1 MSKKL
6 LLIIPFYNEA
16 SRIDLT
22 TYNHAFQQYTD
33 CDFLLVNDG
42 SSDNTAS
49 VIKDLSDKHPNVTAL
64 DLKVN
69 KGKAEAIRQAV
80 LHSKNK
86 SYTHIGYL
94 DADLATPF
102 DEFFRIWDFAQK
114 NPLYSFVMGS
124 RVKKLGSDITRYS
137 YRHYSGRIFATIA
150 SKLILK
156 APVYD
161 TQCGAKIINY
171 DLAITLFEKPFI
183 TKWVFDLELL
193 LRYKAIEK
201 HYLHKIFEYG
211 LSVWIE
217 KGDSKI
223 TFKDLLGFPYQLV
236 KIYFAY
242 GK

>member
-1 MSKKL
+1 MDKKL

-16 SRIDLT
+16 SRIERDT
-22 TYNHAFQQYTD
+22 FTQAFTSHAN

-42 SSDNTAS
+42 SSDNTAL
-49 VIKDLSDKHPNVTAL
+49 ILNKLSDKFPNATAL
-64 DLKVN
+64 DLKKN
-69 KGKAEAIRQAV
+69 GGKAEAIRQAV
-80 LHSKNK
+80 LYSKDK

-102 DEFFRIWDFAQK
+102 DEFFRIWEFACK
-114 NPLYSFVMGS
+114 NPNYTFVMGS
-124 RVKKLGSDITRYS
+124 RIKKLGSDITRYS

-161 TQCGAKIINY
+161 TQCGAKIITH
-171 DLAITLFEKPFI
+171 DLAATLFEKPFI

-193 LRYKAIEK
+193 LRYREIEK
-201 HYLHKIFEYG
+201 NYLHKIFEYG
-211 LSVWIE
+211 LSIWIE

-236 KIYFAY
+236 KIHFAY